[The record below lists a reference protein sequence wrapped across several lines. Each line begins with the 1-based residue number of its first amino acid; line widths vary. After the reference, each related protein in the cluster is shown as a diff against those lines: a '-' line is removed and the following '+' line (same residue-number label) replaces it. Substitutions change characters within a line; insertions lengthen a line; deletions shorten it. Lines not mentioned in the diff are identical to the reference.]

1 MNDNLKELL
10 KEASKEQAPPPTPL
24 FTTPLSKETQEETLE
39 ETSEKP
45 IQQTFSE
52 ETVVEE
58 PARQTI
64 LINVAPLTA
73 WLPPN
78 VSKFENIKMVT
89 ISVRDV
95 QPDID
100 LVLAVPDFDEPDRKR
115 LKIIESANTQL
126 VLNLPGVA
134 MSVFNSG
141 FYILFSHPQY
151 SNMFIKGYNLRN
163 NLIVATCLAT
173 SGLLLPYHMAKV
185 KKKDKSVS
193 VPTPPEEH
201 IIKKLDEPLDRKV
214 FELRYRQSEKAKAL
228 PKVKDAVEW
237 ILERAADMMDINHLI
252 QIDSV
257 LMNTL
262 K

>member
-1 MNDNLKELL
+1 MNDNLKQLL
-10 KEASKEQAPPPTPL
+10 KEASKEQPPPPTPL
-24 FTTPLSKETQEETLE
+24 FTTPLSEQPIEEKVE
-39 ETSEKP
+39 DPP
-45 IQQTFSE
+45 IQQTFVETQE
-52 ETVVEE
+52 EKQVVS
-58 PARQTI
+58 QS
-64 LINVAPLTA
+64 VSVDVVPLTS

-95 QPDID
+95 KPDID
-100 LVLAVPDFDEPDRKR
+100 LVLAVSDLETPSSKR
-115 LKIIESANTQL
+115 LKIIEGANTQF

-141 FYILFSHPQY
+141 FYILFSHPQHQ
-151 SNMFIKGYNLRN
+151 NMFIKGYSLRN
-163 NLIVATCLAT
+163 NLIAVLCLAH
-173 SGLLLPYHMAKV
+173 SGMLLPYQMFKV
-185 KKKDKSVS
+185 KKKSTTV
-193 VPTPPEEH
+193 TLMLPPEES
-201 IIKKLDEPLDRKV
+201 IIQKLDAPLDRRI

-237 ILERAADMMDINHLI
+237 MLARAVEMMDINHLI
-252 QIDSV
+252 QIDNV